1 MLCKNML
8 LERLRALVAAD
19 LAGLTESQ
27 RTIQAGAT
35 HEETRAE
42 DDKDTRAVESS
53 YLARG
58 LAERVANLRHAAALL
73 ASFKP
78 KQFGVE
84 DAVAMG
90 ALVELESNAGGTRY
104 FVVPAGGG
112 LEIDVDG
119 ARITSVTP
127 TAPLGAALIGRFID
141 EDVDVVTPKGVRSF
155 RVTAID

>member
-1 MLCKNML
+1 MLSKNVL
-8 LERLRALVAAD
+8 LERLRARIAAD
-19 LAGLTESQ
+19 LAALTESQ
-27 RTIQAGAT
+27 RSIQAGAT

-58 LAERVANLRHAAALL
+58 LAERVSNLRHAVAVL

-78 KQFGVE
+78 GRFGVE

-90 ALVELESNAGGTRY
+90 ALVELSSNAGGARY
-104 FVVPAGGG
+104 FVVPAAGG
-112 LEIDVDG
+112 LEIDIDG

-141 EDVDVVTPKGVRSF
+141 EDVDVLTPKGVRSF
-155 RVTAID
+155 TVVAID